1 VEDVVGL
8 FVNTL
13 VMRADLGGDP
23 PFREVLRRVRE
34 AALGAYEHQE
44 VPFERLVEA
53 LRPERSLSHSPL
65 FQVMFSLDHAG
76 DRPLD
81 LAGVRVARVAADTSS
96 TQFDLTLGLTARGDS
111 LRAAVEYS
119 TDLFERATVERMVAR
134 LARVLEQV
142 TADPGVRL
150 SALELL
156 DDAERRLL
164 VDEWG
169 RDDAEPP
176 ARCLHALVA
185 ERAARTPEAVAVE
198 MEGRA
203 LTYAELDARADRLAR
218 HLAALG
224 VGPEVRVGVCLERA
238 PELIVALLAAW
249 KAGGAYVPLD
259 PGYPA
264 ERLAWMLS
272 DSGAAVLLVDARTAA
287 AVQPPDGVRV
297 VRVDGDVPD
306 SDARLPAADPASLAY
321 VIYTSGSTG
330 RPKGVAVEHR
340 SIAAYV
346 VHAARSYALGPGDRV
361 LQFHSISFDPAAEEI
376 FGALV
381 SGATLVLRT
390 DDTLAGPDAF
400 WDACRRERITLI
412 DLPTAIWHPLASAL
426 DARPAL
432 LPDGLRVA
440 VIGGERVQAEPLRA
454 WRRAAAGRVRLL
466 NSYGP
471 TETAVGASVWEAPP
485 NATDDAGVVPIG
497 RPVPGG
503 RCYVL
508 DASGR
513 PAPLGVPGELCV
525 GGVQVARGYLGRPA
539 LTAERFVPDPFPSV
553 PGARLYRTGDRARWV
568 EGGVLEYLGRLD
580 EQVKVSG
587 IRIEPGEIE
596 AALLAQ
602 PGVRECAAV
611 VRETAGGEKRLVA
624 YVVADGA
631 AGGDGLRAALRGAL
645 PQHLVPSAI
654 VHLDRLPLTPNGK
667 LDRRALPEP
676 EAAPAA
682 PAVAPRTELEARVAE
697 VWRSVLERPDV
708 GVHENFFDLGG
719 TSLLLYRVFSRVRE
733 LRRDLRVVDLFR
745 YPTVESLAG
754 YLGAEPHADDAA
766 FLLHARS
773 RADERRAA
781 LRRRVTGEAR

>member
-1 VEDVVGL
+1 VLRGDALDAELAWWRERLAGAPALLELPADHPRPAVQRHAGAWLHAGLPDGLLAGVRALGREEGATPYMVLLGAFQALLARCGAGDDVVVGSPVAGRTRPEVEDVVGL

-440 VIGGERVQAEPLRA
+440 VIGCRPSRCAP
-454 WRRAAAGRVRLL
+454 
-466 NSYGP
+466 
-471 TETAVGASVWEAPP
+471 GAAPP
-485 NATDDAGVVPIG
+485 
-497 RPVPGG
+497 
-503 RCYVL
+503 
-508 DASGR
+508 
-513 PAPLGVPGELCV
+513 
-525 GGVQVARGYLGRPA
+525 
-539 LTAERFVPDPFPSV
+539 
-553 PGARLYRTGDRARWV
+553 
-568 EGGVLEYLGRLD
+568 
-580 EQVKVSG
+580 
-587 IRIEPGEIE
+587 
-596 AALLAQ
+596 
-602 PGVRECAAV
+602 
-611 VRETAGGEKRLVA
+611 
-624 YVVADGA
+624 
-631 AGGDGLRAALRGAL
+631 
-645 PQHLVPSAI
+645 
-654 VHLDRLPLTPNGK
+654 
-667 LDRRALPEP
+667 
-676 EAAPAA
+676 PAA
-682 PAVAPRTELEARVAE
+682 CAC
-697 VWRSVLERPDV
+697 
-708 GVHENFFDLGG
+708 
-719 TSLLLYRVFSRVRE
+719 
-733 LRRDLRVVDLFR
+733 
-745 YPTVESLAG
+745 
-754 YLGAEPHADDAA
+754 
-766 FLLHARS
+766 
-773 RADERRAA
+773 
-781 LRRRVTGEAR
+781 